1 MTTTTPT
8 AHPESAP
15 RPTTPVSTA
24 PVPVAAPTLHY
35 HITESFPGYLPES
48 DPRLA
53 TDPEDALDAVA
64 DLLTEWA
71 DANDD
76 PHDDDPDGVGDEEVT
91 AALGTAELYR
101 AGGSS
106 AEHGDL
112 LARLARHGGVAEYV
126 GNRVIE
132 ARTCTDRDCLKY
144 CPQAECRT
152 VAEITDPDH
161 RCWCCGTRYVS
172 AEDCAWLD
180 PTPASAP

>member
-1 MTTTTPT
+1 MTTSTAPT
-8 AHPESAP
+8 AHPESAQ
-15 RPTTPVSTA
+15 
-24 PVPVAAPTLHY
+24 APTLPVHY
-35 HITESFPGYLPES
+35 HITESLPGYLPES

-64 DLLTEWA
+64 DLLTDWA
-71 DANDD
+71 DANDPD
-76 PHDDDPDGVGDEEVT
+76 DDDPDGVGDEEVT

-144 CPQAECRT
+144 CPAEDCRT
-152 VAEITDPDH
+152 VAEITDTDH
-161 RCWCCGTRYVS
+161 RCWCCGTRYVG

-180 PTPASAP
+180 PTPATAP